1 VAKQYIP
8 GVSGL
13 LTEPNPVDAPS
24 NTLSEAENVIVE
36 QGGKV
41 QARHGL
47 NVTEIES
54 DALTYND
61 INAISSVSIV
71 GGKGGGSLKPSR
83 LIDYSG
89 FNVLEVDTSTGSHQ
103 FKPGTFTNLTSANI
117 GGGITN
123 PKAPYGYGNVIGY
136 TALSYK
142 DYFDASPAGSDRS
155 VELFPALNTIIDN
168 NYASGTWVYNGT
180 NDAKIACLTFFI
192 SREKGSSRFTLQIGQ
207 SFADTAATAYD
218 KRLELELD
226 FDSQSIVSVNSVNG
240 PSPEHI
246 ESKFTLF
253 EGRPIKSWYKISVR
267 FRVTPE
273 IQSGTAGAK
282 LSARIIYRNGSYSDA
297 LCFGLSGNPTAI
309 YSSRVPGTNS
319 TRLNFNDYLA
329 TYALSGGQPRMFV
342 GDLIQ
347 FSFAPTGLTSGKLYR
362 ISEIN
367 LASNYIVIEHP
378 GETSTGT
385 TSGSFIAGTI
395 YGLAYP
401 TLKIDYTN
409 NDSEYLTSPTSTTNI
424 PITSIT
430 TGATTQIFTNTS
442 TYNAN
447 AESYVKFVKINESLP
462 AVLPSGLILEQPYKI
477 LYRTST
483 ADSSSIYTRYLDVS
497 TSGSNTFSNVE
508 LAVVADVFYVTYS
521 STNTNSQLAKTSSEV
536 VPWYAYASQYSLDLT
551 TFKLLKYKDSSNV
564 SKTIMFVNQNAVSY
578 AANQTGIFKVNRTNV
593 NGVAISDTDY
603 IANPNINRYYLIE
616 DSGNL
621 GNYEALN
628 YTTVNNAFATKE
640 SIYLQ
645 TEKGISESNV
655 DNIESDVS
663 NKFFDVK
670 WPAYPDMSYKLK
682 TSDIVANWLTA
693 GTKCAVRMTFYRE
706 MGYTDKPGIIY
717 ESEPSVPIVIT
728 SLFKNTIPEFY
739 IDFRTNLTSDF
750 NYQTYNEFIK
760 ASAGRK
766 FGIRL
771 YRTISVDIDDDLPTE
786 YFQCYADLPFD
797 NFMGS
802 TIYYGDRTYDSESIN
817 NNNYY
822 FVLRDSRKTYN
833 SKYGTSSSNKG
844 VIETNVNK
852 IDMELNIGDIVHV
865 AYDDTQVSTSYRTTS
880 VDLPIKYPYTG
891 TISIADNTILVPENP
906 FVAGDVVYFDATSLP
921 TPLAIKT
928 PYYVIS
934 VTTSGGSVYLKV
946 STSPNGSEVD
956 FTTTGTGL
964 QIFSPKYT
972 DSSWPSINAPTV
984 NYPII
989 PSKYNTTDSSILKE
1003 DYRPARLKVI
1013 AKRPLKLATP
1023 DYYNNQWPGSTVAND
1038 AEFEFY
1044 GYKFQAVES
1053 IFNTRGFVDGPL
1065 TLSNYYIPAG
1075 TTIEANQF
1083 LRLCSIFLTSGYD
1096 SEFNKIL
1103 LMRSFIASLEIN
1115 DSGIKSLPQLYTNI
1129 NSDGEQNSNIVIPR
1143 AANSIKY
1150 KDFQVYHGIKK
1161 SLTASLFVTRQPR
1174 TEQVYFHHL
1183 NSSASSWSSPS
1194 GAPNVQPPGN
1204 IFYLPAQN
1212 SSLPVVGSVTS
1223 GQTVNG
1229 GRLFMDAPF
1238 CGPKDVEILK
1248 FNTSNTTVG
1257 NATANRLEVASQS
1270 IINPII
1276 TLADGTGSDTAN
1288 QNLLN
1293 TYRFN
1298 ATIYEQASITLKL
1311 DNNEVTIK
1319 TYPIYNRRGYY
1330 NKYNSDGVLDDK
1342 ELEFDFSLNEA
1353 NGIQLTKYQELAMRQ
1368 FANSG
1373 KPQVTLNAT
1382 SPASGK
1388 DSYLLDTM
1396 GNGIF
1401 NVPGSKDGQYQPDGV
1416 VKGFTTSEA
1425 TTPRGFVWDATNGKV
1440 VIRTDGTAGA
1450 STNKFDLKKFESPGY
1465 LLIQYNKSV
1474 DGTQSLNDWNSKGS
1488 VIFSYTN
1495 ITQRSNGIFDIIG
1508 AKPAN
1513 IIPLTS
1519 LINAINA
1526 TTLHTDIIINLFF
1539 LKATAVDGI
1548 SLYPYS
1554 DAPLLRKSSVTLS
1567 KPVGTTNFVAI
1578 LNDYCPS
1585 PQILNGQPFTT
1596 SEDSNSPA
1604 EPFFTFHPHQNRS
1617 QIPIAAFSSTGNHRF
1632 LGALA
1637 GYAKSEAELIEEYA
1651 YQIVDSFNKEFR
1663 RRKIDATM
1671 IKGPN
1676 LAEII
1681 IDYPSGET
1689 IEIRNRYGSHE
1700 FYPSINGTSESSS
1713 YPGYYVKLAERVNNE
1728 YEEKNQIQWSRR
1740 RIPEITTRTL
1750 YKNIGENNSS
1760 IIGIAAN
1767 TDDLYVFKEDGIFR
1781 CTDSGDLNG
1790 FDLPVVSEFTFSTNL
1805 ICQASGSIQEINDE
1819 IIFLSQYGF
1828 MSIVNGGVQN
1838 ISGAIERDILT
1849 LLSVSPKNRIRSFVN
1864 ESKNLYYCTFINES
1878 DPTLKVKSGT
1888 YIFNTKT
1895 RQWSF
1900 MDEEVLA
1907 GIEDYSN
1914 RNVVAYRQ
1922 RPVKAVLQNRVMTDD
1937 GSKPIFD
1944 FTSSQVMSN
1953 NMVQRATE
1961 TTPLDLFYTTRE
1973 QYTNNV
1979 RNNALDQYDYISQKR
1994 YEGTNEL
2001 WIKKTGTNEFCMKTE
2016 FIPRN
2021 TIFRN
2026 KFRTSIEHALVSSYD
2041 SVPALG
2047 STVSVVDS
2055 FVTLFANRSVY
2066 LRRMNSSAEMY
2077 QIRIKSNG
2085 FDNCNMLAY
2094 YEFVDTPPSWFTAMA
2109 NGYFN
2114 TNGTATYEIVVGIP
2128 VKIAFNPESGN
2139 SPDTNKLFQEYMV
2152 HTETTNKGALMSFK
2166 TDSRSAFTTD
2176 RRFVYDPAAT
2186 TRNVFRTYIPTTAAR
2201 GRYLIRQIK
2210 HDVPLENLIITGQ
2223 TIVMRD
2229 SGSTRVQKDKDES

>member
-24 NTLSEAENVIVE
+24 NTLSEAENIIVE

-54 DALTYND
+54 NALMYND
-61 INAISSVSIV
+61 INAISDVSI
-71 GGKGGGSLKPSR
+71 GGNIGGAYFKPSR
-83 LIDYSG
+83 SIDYAPFNILDMETASG
-89 FNVLEVDTSTGSHQ
+89 QQRYKTG
-103 FKPGTFTNLTSANI
+103 TVTNLTKTYDFRVPYDSYLNENDPTDTTATDYESALL
-117 GGGITN
+117 TDDSS
-123 PKAPYGYGNVIGY
+123 ADFSSRY
-136 TALSYK
+136 
-142 DYFDASPAGSDRS
+142 
-155 VELFPALNTIIDN
+155 VELFTALNNIADN
-168 NYASGTWVYNGT
+168 NFASGTWIYNGT
-180 NDAKIACLTFFI
+180 NDTKTILLTFFI
-192 SREKGSSRFTLQIGQ
+192 NRVSGSSRFTLQIGQ
-207 SFADTAATAYD
+207 VWANSVPNAYNN
-218 KRLELELD
+218 RLQIVFD
-226 FDSQSIVSVNSVNG
+226 FDTSTVLSVSTVGSA
-240 PSPEHI
+240 PPASPEHVD
-246 ESKFTLF
+246 SKIVPYGNASTFTA
-253 EGRPIKSWYKISVR
+253 GNRDWYKVSVR
-267 FRVTPE
+267 FKVTP
-273 IQSGTAGAK
+273 QTAVGYADYERYAK
-282 LSARIIYRNGSYSDA
+282 ISARVLYRTGSYSNA
-297 LCFGLSGNPTAI
+297 LRALSPDGGMSYTSYVA
-309 YSSRVPGTNS
+309 GTNS
-319 TRLNFNDYLA
+319 TRLNVTSLSSFA
-329 TYALSGGQPRMFV
+329 TSSGSPRLFV
-342 GDLIQ
+342 GDTV
-347 FSFAPTGLTSGKLYR
+347 SFTTGNEPTGLTAGTLYR
-362 ISEIN
+362 ISVIDLIN
-367 LASNYIVIEHP
+367 NYIEIQH
-378 GETSTGT
+378 TGIT
-385 TSGSFIAGTI
+385 TSGSLTNKPFSTGTSYSLAYARMSVDYNQY
-395 YGLAYP
+395 YGEYLKKAVQNAHLNSTISTITTGYP
-401 TLKIDYTN
+401 TL
-409 NDSEYLTSPTSTTNI
+409 LAV
-424 PITSIT
+424 SI
-430 TGATTQIFTNTS
+430 S
-442 TYNAN
+442 KVYP
-447 AESYVKFVKINESLP
+447 ESYIKFVKITESLP
-462 AVLPSGLILEQPYKI
+462 ATLPTGLELNQPYKVLAI
-477 LYRTST
+477 TTGGRQ
-483 ADSSSIYTRYLDVS
+483 LDVT
-497 TSGSNTFSNVE
+497 TSGAGTFSNVCVS
-508 LAVVADVFYVTYS
+508 AVAVPAYVACDTTLTDTQYARTIGE
-521 STNTNSQLAKTSSEV
+521 TN
-536 VPWYAYASQYSLDLT
+536 PWYAYSSQYTLDVSA
-551 TFKLLKYKDSSNV
+551 FKFIKYKDSGNNA
-564 SKTIMFVNQNAVSY
+564 KTLMFVNQRAISY
-578 AANQTGIFKVNRTNV
+578 AANQTGIFKVTRTDRY
-593 NGVAISDTDY
+593 GDPLADAY
-603 IANPNINRYYLIE
+603 LGQPNINRYYLV
-616 DSGNL
+616 DSSGNL
-621 GNYEALN
+621 GKYETLP
-628 YTTVNNAFATKE
+628 YTTVNNAFETKE

-645 TEKGISESNV
+645 TESGIAEANV
-655 DNIESDVS
+655 DDIAEDKFE
-663 NKFFDVK
+663 KFFNVK
-670 WPAYPDMSYKLK
+670 WPAYPDISYKLK
-682 TSDIVANWLTA
+682 TSDIVGNWLRA
-693 GTKCAVRMTFYRE
+693 GTKCAVRMAFYRE
-706 MGYTDKPGIIY
+706 TGYTDKPGVIY
-717 ESEPSVPIVIT
+717 ESEPSVPVVVT

-739 IDFRTNLTSDF
+739 LDFRTLLTSSLD
-750 NYQTYNEFIK
+750 YQVYNEFVK
-760 ASAGRK
+760 AAAGRK

-771 YRTISVDIDDDLPTE
+771 YRTVTVDIDENIPTE

-802 TIYYGDRTYDSESIN
+802 TIYDTDRVGTTDA
-817 NNNYY
+817 Y
-822 FVLRDSRKTYN
+822 FVLRDSRPAYKTSATTIVQN
-833 SKYGTSSSNKG
+833 NK
-844 VIETNVNK
+844 K
-852 IDMELNIGDIVHV
+852 IPLELNVGDIVHV
-865 AYDDTQVSTSYRTTS
+865 AYDDTQGSSTYNSVA
-880 VDLPIKYPYTG
+880 VDLPIRYPFTG
-891 TISIADNTILVPENP
+891 TVSTVNNNISVTDNP
-906 FVAGDVVYFDATSLP
+906 FVVGDVVYFDATSLP
-921 TPLAIKT
+921 SPLTTKT
-928 PYYVIS
+928 PYYV
-934 VTTSGGSVYLKV
+934 TTVNALNIQI
-946 STSPNGSEVD
+946 STSPNGSNVVL
-956 FTTTGTGL
+956 TTTGTGL

-972 DSSWPSINAPTV
+972 TDSGWPSITTPTV
-984 NYPII
+984 NYPRV
-989 PSKYNTTDSSILKE
+989 PSKYNTTDSTILKE
-1003 DYRPARLKVI
+1003 DFKPARLRVI
-1013 AKRPLKLATP
+1013 AKKPYRQ
-1023 DYYNNQWPGSTVAND
+1023 DSSTTITDSGVNTTTVQ
-1038 AEFEFY
+1038 FY
-1044 GYKFQAVES
+1044 GYKFQTIDG
-1053 IFNTRGFVDGPL
+1053 IFNTRALVDWPL
-1065 TLSNYYIPAG
+1065 TLSTLYIAPN
-1075 TTIEANQF
+1075 TI
-1083 LRLCSIFLTSGYD
+1083 LTST
-1096 SEFNKIL
+1096 EFAKLYATNDGQIPSYANKVLI
-1103 LMRSFIASLEIN
+1103 MRSFIASLEIN
-1115 DSGIKSLPQLYTNI
+1115 DEGIISLPQLYTNI
-1129 NSDGEQNSNIVIPR
+1129 NSDGESNANIIAPR
-1143 AANSIKY
+1143 SANSIKY

-1161 SLTASLFVTRQPR
+1161 SLTTSLFVTKQPR

-1183 NSSASSWSSPS
+1183 NNTAAAWVGGQPVQNQFFLPS
-1194 GAPNVQPPGN
+1194 
-1204 IFYLPAQN
+1204 QN
-1212 SSLPVVGSVTS
+1212 SSLPIVGSSTIS
-1223 GQTVNG
+1223 QTVNG

-1238 CGPKDVEILK
+1238 CGTKDVEITK
-1248 FNTSNTTVG
+1248 FNSSGTTSG
-1257 NATANRLEVASQS
+1257 SAPANRLEVSSGS
-1270 IINPII
+1270 IINPIL
-1276 TLADGTGSDTAN
+1276 TLVDGTSSDTNN

-1293 TYRFN
+1293 TYRFI
-1298 ATIYEQASITLKL
+1298 ATVYEQGSIALKL
-1311 DNNEVTIK
+1311 TAPNTTRTITIK

-1330 NKYNSDGVLDDK
+1330 NKYNSDGVLDDR

-1353 NGIQLTKYQELAMRQ
+1353 NGIQLSNYQELAMRQ

-1388 DSYLLDTM
+1388 DSNLLDTM
-1396 GNGIF
+1396 GNGVF

-1519 LINAINA
+1519 LINA

-1539 LKATAVDGI
+1539 LKATAVDNI
-1548 SLYPYS
+1548 PLYPYS

-1567 KPVGTTNFVAI
+1567 KTGSNFVAI
-1578 LNDYCPS
+1578 LNEYCPS

-1604 EPFFTFHPHQNRS
+1604 QPFFTFHPHQNRS
-1617 QIPIAAFSSTGNHRF
+1617 SIPIAVFSSTGNHRF

-1637 GYAKSEAELIEEYA
+1637 GYAKSEAELVDEYA
-1651 YQIVDSFNKEFR
+1651 YQIVESFNKEFR
-1663 RRKIDATM
+1663 KQKIDATM
-1671 IKGPN
+1671 LKGPN
-1676 LAEII
+1676 VGEII
-1681 IDYPSGET
+1681 IDYPAGET
-1689 IEIRNRYGSHE
+1689 IEIRNMYGSHE
-1700 FYPSINGTSESSS
+1700 FYPTINGVDTLSTNT
-1713 YPGYYVKLAERVNNE
+1713 PGYYIKLAERVNNE

-1767 TDDLYVFKEDGIFR
+1767 TDDLYVFKEDGVFR

-1878 DPTLKVKSGT
+1878 DPTLNVKSGT

-2001 WIKKTGTNEFCMKTE
+2001 WIKKTGTNEFCLKTE

-2055 FVTLFANRSVY
+2055 FVTLFANRTVY

-2114 TNGTATYEIVVGIP
+2114 TNGTATYEIIVGIP